1 MQVRFS
7 SLLSLISVL
16 FGAEDTDENEA
27 RSAMLVLS
35 RVATITKYVYVSFVE
50 KKPFYALLKYMTS
63 NV

>member
-16 FGAEDTDENEA
+16 FGAEDTVENDA

-35 RVATITKYVYVSFVE
+35 RVATITKYGIC
-50 KKPFYALLKYMTS
+50 
-63 NV
+63 

>member
-16 FGAEDTDENEA
+16 FGAEDTDENDA

-50 KKPFYALLKYMTS
+50 KKNPSMLCLS
-63 NV
+63 I